1 MVTFCFSH
9 FFSTTWIPSSVVNLW
24 RSAPM
29 KIGTIKWTNFIK
41 KSRKKFHWL
50 TKKNYKKCFF
60 YFKIPLLII
69 IKKIK
74 LVIEWYL
81 IKLLFLGIE
90 AVLHN
95 VALQLQIRTSA
106 PPKEMELQR
115 FKAGPSPHRRLS
127 TEKKKIGFRQDYG
140 WQLIFM
146 IKTFF
151 KIEFSYLKNSFA
163 LHQTFFSNSMYW
175 YVFRS
180 PTFLAYAFKNHDVLA
195 DAVFTSIFR
204 SLLSVV
210 NLISVW
216 VKMTK
221 MSFFLAIGSL
231 KIGVWKI
238 SRWLHKNWFG
248 DIFVLQADFPW
259 QLHYKRDKKSTYDKS
274 KRS

>member
-1 MVTFCFSH
+1 M
-9 FFSTTWIPSSVVNLW
+9 INK
-24 RSAPM
+24 
-29 KIGTIKWTNFIK
+29 KIK
-41 KSRKKFHWL
+41 
-50 TKKNYKKCFF
+50 KKCFF

-146 IKTFF
+146 IKTLFKNFF
-151 KIEFSYLKNSFA
+151 KIEFSYLKNS
-163 LHQTFFSNSMYW
+163 LPFFKLFFKL
-175 YVFRS
+175 YVLICFQVSYFSRVCFQKSWCACWCSFHFHLSFSFVCCESYFRLS
-180 PTFLAYAFKNHDVLA
+180 KNDENVLL
-195 DAVFTSIFR
+195 FSE
-204 SLLSVV
+204 
-210 NLISVW
+210 
-216 VKMTK
+216 
-221 MSFFLAIGSL
+221 
-231 KIGVWKI
+231 
-238 SRWLHKNWFG
+238 
-248 DIFVLQADFPW
+248 
-259 QLHYKRDKKSTYDKS
+259 
-274 KRS
+274 

>member
-1 MVTFCFSH
+1 M
-9 FFSTTWIPSSVVNLW
+9 
-24 RSAPM
+24 
-29 KIGTIKWTNFIK
+29 
-41 KSRKKFHWL
+41 
-50 TKKNYKKCFF
+50 
-60 YFKIPLLII
+60 LII

-146 IKTFF
+146 IKTLFKNFF

-175 YVFRS
+175 YVLGLLLFSRMLS
-180 PTFLAYAFKNHDVLA
+180 KIMMCLLMQF
-195 DAVFTSIFR
+195 
-204 SLLSVV
+204 SLPS
-210 NLISVW
+210 
-216 VKMTK
+216 
-221 MSFFLAIGSL
+221 
-231 KIGVWKI
+231 
-238 SRWLHKNWFG
+238 
-248 DIFVLQADFPW
+248 FVLFCLLWILFPFE
-259 QLHYKRDKKSTYDKS
+259 
-274 KRS
+274 

>member
-1 MVTFCFSH
+1 M
-9 FFSTTWIPSSVVNLW
+9 
-24 RSAPM
+24 
-29 KIGTIKWTNFIK
+29 
-41 KSRKKFHWL
+41 
-50 TKKNYKKCFF
+50 
-60 YFKIPLLII
+60 LII

-95 VALQLQIRTSA
+95 VELQLQIRTSA

-146 IKTFF
+146 IKTLF
-151 KIEFSYLKNSFA
+151 KNFLIWKIPFPFSN
-163 LHQTFFSNSMYW
+163 FFSNSMYW
-175 YVFRS
+175 YVFRA
-180 PTFLAYAFKNHDVLA
+180 PTFLAYAFKNHDV

-221 MSFFLAIGSL
+221 MSFFLANGSL
-231 KIGVWKI
+231 KVGVWKL

-259 QLHYKRDKKSTYDKS
+259 QLHYKRDKKNPLTIKAKGRNLRRLWSFLLSLAESVILGVKV
-274 KRS
+274 

>member
-1 MVTFCFSH
+1 M
-9 FFSTTWIPSSVVNLW
+9 
-24 RSAPM
+24 
-29 KIGTIKWTNFIK
+29 
-41 KSRKKFHWL
+41 
-50 TKKNYKKCFF
+50 
-60 YFKIPLLII
+60 LII

-146 IKTFF
+146 IKTLFKNFF
-151 KIEFSYLKNSFA
+151 KIEFSYLKNS
-163 LHQTFFSNSMYW
+163 LPFFKLFFKL
-175 YVFRS
+175 YVLICFRS

-221 MSFFLAIGSL
+221 MSFFLANSSL